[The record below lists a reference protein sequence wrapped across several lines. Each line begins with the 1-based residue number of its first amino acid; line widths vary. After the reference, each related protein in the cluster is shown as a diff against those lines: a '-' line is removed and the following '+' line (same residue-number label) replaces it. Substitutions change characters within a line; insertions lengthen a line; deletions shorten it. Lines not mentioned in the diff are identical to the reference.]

1 VSRLC
6 SYYATQAI
14 NAKTDLNAM
23 DGAEQILTELNSL
36 HASFDN
42 ENVAMLNL
50 DELLPSTLPPTASG
64 SNTRVRELK
73 PQVPMFPFMDQQM
86 SSSKGPAWGTQSV
99 SDSGRNASMGSG
111 PSAPMLGLGNS
122 DNMSMDPL
130 LSGGNNMSGQ
140 TQDMIIP
147 DYGNGETVMQMQQV
161 DMDDEQLP
169 VIGSRGKEV
178 SGTKRNTMSNWTSS
192 LSWTKAPRVLVVED
206 DAVS

>member
-1 VSRLC
+1 
-6 SYYATQAI
+6 
-14 NAKTDLNAM
+14 M

-36 HASFDN
+36 HATFDN
-42 ENVAMLNL
+42 ENVAVLNL
-50 DELLPSTLPPTASG
+50 DDILPSTLPSSTSAPGVPASNLK
-64 SNTRVRELK
+64 SRV
-73 PQVPMFPFMDQQM
+73 PVFPFMDQQM
-86 SSSKGPAWGTQSV
+86 SSPKGPDWGTQSV
-99 SDSGRNASMGSG
+99 SDSGRNASMVAG

-122 DNMSMDPL
+122 DNMSMEPL
-130 LSGGNNMSGQ
+130 LNGGNNMSGQ
-140 TQDMIIP
+140 NQDLIIP

-169 VIGSRGKEV
+169 VIGAPGGEV